1 MWSRLLFTVFNLLL
15 VSVAFAQIGSVGL
28 IGSATPGGWDA
39 DTDMVRISDDEWR
52 LEITLIDG
60 FAKFRADD
68 AWDINWGASDFPA
81 GTGIQGGPDIPVVAG
96 DYVVTFNSATG
107 EYLFDVDSDISII
120 GDATPGGW
128 DNDTKMYQDQADSN
142 KYFLEV
148 DLVAGGLKFRTTGSW
163 DVNWGSADFPAG
175 VGTQNGENIPIPGA
189 LTYRI
194 DFDKST
200 GEYLFSEI
208 ISFTAIGLI
217 GAATP
222 GGWDT
227 DTPLNRDAGNPDIWR
242 GTVTMTDGEFKF
254 RANNDWAIN
263 WGGTDFPVGVGVL
276 NGDNIVATAGDYLVT
291 FNTATAEYSFLL
303 IGNYSSIGIIGDAT
317 PGGWDNETGME
328 QDANDVSIWR
338 LRAILTDGELK
349 FRADNDWAINW
360 GSGDFPTGTGV
371 QDGANIPVVAG
382 EYKITFNSTTGAY
395 SFELLVIFNTV
406 GMIGPGSPTAGW
418 DTDFDMTKDL
428 VDESF
433 WYVPSVDLNTGEMK
447 FRAEDAWTVNWGA
460 VDFPSGV
467 GTQDGPNIPV
477 VAGTYRVELHTVT
490 GEYSFSEPSST
501 TSVLKSDIISI
512 FPNPARDVINLEF
525 KSDLFRGEARV
536 SIFSMKGEM
545 VHSQTMNLLPVNVIP
560 AQNLPAGTYILQIA
574 NDKYVVGKQ
583 VIIAK

>member
-15 VSVAFAQIGSVGL
+15 VSVAFAQIGNVGL

-39 DTDMVRISDDEWR
+39 DTDMERISDDEWR

-68 AWDINWGASDFPA
+68 DWTINWGSNTFPA
-81 GTGIQGGPDIPVVAG
+81 GTGVQGGADIPVIAG
-96 DYVVTFNSATG
+96 DYVVTFNSLTG
-107 EYLFDVDSDISII
+107 EYFFDVDSDISII

-128 DNDTKMYQDQADSN
+128 DNDTKMYRDQEDEN
-142 KYFLEV
+142 KYFIEV
-148 DLVAGGLKFRTTGSW
+148 DLVAGGMKFRTTGSW

-175 VGTQNGENIPIPGA
+175 VGVQNGENIPIPGA
-189 LTYRI
+189 LRYRI

-208 ISFTAIGLI
+208 ISFNTIGLI
-217 GAATP
+217 GSATE

-227 DTPLNRDAGNPDIWR
+227 DTPLNRDAGNPDLWR
-242 GTVTMTDGEFKF
+242 GTVTLTDGEFKF

-263 WGGTDFPVGVGVL
+263 WGGTDFPIGVGVL
-276 NGDNIVATAGDYLVT
+276 GGDNIVATAGKYLVT
-291 FNTATAEYSFLL
+291 FNTATAEYRFLL

-317 PGGWDNETGME
+317 PGGWDNETAME
-328 QDANDVSIWR
+328 QDPNDESVWK
-338 LRAILTDGELK
+338 LRAILTTGEAK
-349 FRADNDWAINW
+349 FRADNDWAVNW
-360 GSGDFPTGTGV
+360 GSGDFPSGV
-371 QDGANIPVVAG
+371 GEQDGANIPVEAG
-382 EYKITFNSTTGAY
+382 EYKITFNSTTGEY
-395 SFELLVIFNTV
+395 NFELLVIFNTV
-406 GMIGPGSPTAGW
+406 GIIGPGSPTGGW
-418 DTDFDMTKDL
+418 DTDHDMVKDL

-433 WYVPSVDLNTGEMK
+433 WYLESVDLNTGEMK

-490 GEYSFSEPSST
+490 GEYAFTEPSST
-501 TSVLKSDIISI
+501 SSVLKSDIISI

-536 SIFSMKGEM
+536 SIFSMKGNL
-545 VHSQTMNLLPVNVIP
+545 VYSQTMNLLPVNVIP